1 MRSPSPIQGRIAW
14 PTNMSKDSAAP
25 TEDARM
31 AACSIASTQARSASV
46 KVWLYP
52 LMVDDG
58 GGAGAVLGLELG
70 NIPRRPAPRLQ
81 TREGAAEIALAAL
94 ATIRPRLRLRAGA
107 AELARGTV
115 DESVGAAASAATSEG

>member
-1 MRSPSPIQGRIAW
+1 
-14 PTNMSKDSAAP
+14 
-25 TEDARM
+25 
-31 AACSIASTQARSASV
+31 
-46 KVWLYP
+46 
-52 LMVDDG
+52 MVDDG

-70 NIPRRPAPRLQ
+70 NIPRPAPRLQ